1 MKFST
6 KSRYALRLVADLA
19 IHRTDGV
26 LRLKDVANRQNITE
40 KYAEQI
46 ISMLKHGGLVQAK
59 RGTQGGYTLTKPAA
73 EITIGEILRLTEGD
87 LAPVPCLENG
97 GDGCDFSE
105 HCTTL
110 SMWKKLYS
118 AISSVV
124 DHMSVQDMI
133 QESGKDRETLALDSA
148 MP

>member
-1 MKFST
+1 M
-6 KSRYALRLVADLA
+6 ADLA

-26 LRLKDVANRQNITE
+26 LRLKDVASRQNITE

-110 SMWKKLYS
+110 AMWKKLYS
-118 AISSVV
+118 AISGVV

-133 QESGKDRETLALDSA
+133 QESGKDCETMALDSA
-148 MP
+148 ML

>member
-1 MKFST
+1 M
-6 KSRYALRLVADLA
+6 
-19 IHRTDGV
+19 

-148 MP
+148 ML

>member
-1 MKFST
+1 M
-6 KSRYALRLVADLA
+6 ADLA

-26 LRLKDVANRQNITE
+26 LRLKDVATRQNITE

-148 MP
+148 ML

>member
-1 MKFST
+1 M
-6 KSRYALRLVADLA
+6 
-19 IHRTDGV
+19 
-26 LRLKDVANRQNITE
+26 ANRQNITE

-148 MP
+148 ML

>member
-1 MKFST
+1 
-6 KSRYALRLVADLA
+6 
-19 IHRTDGV
+19 
-26 LRLKDVANRQNITE
+26 
-40 KYAEQI
+40 
-46 ISMLKHGGLVQAK
+46 MLKHGGLVQAK

-148 MP
+148 ML

>member
-1 MKFST
+1 M
-6 KSRYALRLVADLA
+6 
-19 IHRTDGV
+19 
-26 LRLKDVANRQNITE
+26 LRLKDVASRQNITE

-110 SMWKKLYS
+110 AMWKKLYS
-118 AISSVV
+118 AISGVV

-133 QESGKDRETLALDSA
+133 QESGKDCETMALDSA
-148 MP
+148 ML

>member
-26 LRLKDVANRQNITE
+26 LRLKDVASRQNITE

-73 EITIGEILRLTEGD
+73 EITIGEILRLTEETS
-87 LAPVPCLENG
+87 PPCPALRTAATAAT
-97 GDGCDFSE
+97 S
-105 HCTTL
+105 L
-110 SMWKKLYS
+110 STALPLPCGRSFIQPS
-118 AISSVV
+118 AASLI
-124 DHMSVQDMI
+124 
-133 QESGKDRETLALDSA
+133 T
-148 MP
+148 

>member
-19 IHRTDGV
+19 IHRT
-26 LRLKDVANRQNITE
+26 VANRQNITE

-148 MP
+148 ML

>member
-19 IHRTDGV
+19 IHRT
-26 LRLKDVANRQNITE
+26 NRQNITE

-148 MP
+148 ML

>member
-1 MKFST
+1 M
-6 KSRYALRLVADLA
+6 ADLA

-148 MP
+148 ML

>member
-118 AISSVV
+118 AIGSVV

-148 MP
+148 ML